1 MDERVREVQGG
12 EQQTA
17 QGGATAQ
24 GWRVVVFANVSL
36 PPFANNLEG
45 PLKALAELAAISVI
59 DPLSFPRVRSTG
71 GAAPLAV
78 PEAAVTQALAFQP
91 HVVLCLGGGLFLPA
105 EQRERFASSTVFA
118 GLALSD
124 PQALPASL
132 AIAPHF
138 HLFYTQ
144 DFQSLA
150 VYRAAGIAA
159 RRLDLAA
166 DPEAF
171 KPLSLHKQWDVVF
184 IGKWTPWR
192 NQVVSALAEELQV
205 AVFTHQ
211 GEGRWTVPA
220 RGPLLSTQALCQAFN
235 RSRLA
240 LEVATVDDLAKADA
254 VPRRITPRAFMAAA
268 CGTPVLVEGCPSV
281 EAFFQP
287 GEEVV
292 TFQTAAEAV
301 RAAKKLLADPV
312 ALAAM
317 GQRARQRV
325 LRQHTWHHR
334 MRQLLADAQALV
346 RGCQEGRQ

>member
-1 MDERVREVQGG
+1 MDERVREAQPGH
-12 EQQTA
+12 QQPA
-17 QGGATAQ
+17 QGEVTGQ
-24 GWRVVVFANVSL
+24 RWRVVVFANVSRQ
-36 PPFANNLEG
+36 PFANNLEG
-45 PLKALAELAAISVI
+45 PLKALGALAAVSVI
-59 DPLSFPRVRSTG
+59 DPLSFPGVRPTG

-78 PEAAVTQALAFQP
+78 PEAAVSQALDLQP
-91 HVVLCLGGGLFLPA
+91 QVVLCLGGGLFLPP
-105 EQRERFASSTVFA
+105 EQRGRFAPSTVFA
-118 GLALSD
+118 GVALSD

-138 HLFYTQ
+138 DLFYTQ

-150 VYRAAGIAA
+150 AYHAAGIAA

-192 NQVVSALAEELQV
+192 AQLVSALAEQLQV

-211 GEGRWTVPA
+211 GEGRWAVPPM
-220 RGPLLSTQALCQAFN
+220 GPLLSTQALCQAFN
-235 RSRLA
+235 RSQLA
-240 LEVATVDDLAKADA
+240 LEVATVDDLPDA
-254 VPRRITPRAFMAAA
+254 SPAPRRITPRAFMAAA
-268 CGTPVLVEGCPSV
+268 CGTPVLVEDCPSV

-292 TFQTAAEAV
+292 TFETAGEAV

-312 ALAAM
+312 ALATM

-334 MRQLLADAQALV
+334 MGQLLADTQALV
-346 RGCQEGRQ
+346 RARREGHQ